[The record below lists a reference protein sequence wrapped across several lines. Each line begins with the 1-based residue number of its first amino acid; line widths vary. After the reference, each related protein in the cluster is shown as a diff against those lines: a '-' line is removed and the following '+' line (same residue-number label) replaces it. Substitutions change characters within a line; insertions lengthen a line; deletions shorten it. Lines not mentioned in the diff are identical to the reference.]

1 MKHFLTGLKVGD
13 SVIAEVIECVGDQD
27 FIVNF
32 HGDLIR
38 VANRSHRQMIPGEK
52 VSLVVVAIS
61 PFSFKLS
68 HSRQKVLDRR
78 V

>member
-1 MKHFLTGLKVGD
+1 MKQFLTGLKVGD
-13 SVIAEVIECVGDQD
+13 SVVAEVIECTGEHD

-38 VANRSHRQMIPGEK
+38 VANRSSESLKPGQK
-52 VSLVVVAIS
+52 VSLVVTAIS

-68 HSRQKVLDRR
+68 HSRQKIFERR